1 VFKDGDMSNRLQ
13 TVLRTAIIVLSLL
26 ILLPL
31 ALLGLVIALWVI
43 DIPRR
48 IGQYFDFEG
57 AIRRVLYRVIDP
69 EEMRLFRDDMLHIV
83 ESEVEMEDG
92 LDRWGLLRE
101 IDKSQEKIE
110 LRLKNGEFAF
120 SFVGGVVALLVGN
133 ILGIVYG
140 GVVLTL
146 VGLLFSFLVT
156 VRIIITDTLC
166 YKSINHR
173 NEPVRRLAL
182 LKGWNTGPIFGTGA
196 VGVAVLSAISSRD
209 GGGYR
214 LGRRIL
220 ETIAG
225 VMYRDEDKWQVD

>member
-1 VFKDGDMSNRLQ
+1 MFKYGDMLNRLQ
-13 TVLRTAIIVLSLL
+13 TVLRAAIIIVSLL

-31 ALLGLVIALWVI
+31 VLIGLLIVLWII
-43 DIPRR
+43 DIPRKV
-48 IGQYFDFEG
+48 GQYFDFEG

-69 EEMRLFRDDMLHIV
+69 EEMRFFRDDMLHIM
-83 ESEVEMEDG
+83 ESEVEMEEG

-101 IDKSQEKIE
+101 IDKSQQEIE

-133 ILGIVYG
+133 VLGIVYG

-196 VGVAVLSAISSRD
+196 VGVAVLSAVSSRD
-209 GGGYR
+209 RGGYH

-225 VMYRDEDKWQVD
+225 VMYGGEDKWRVD